1 MHSTV
6 IIALL
11 QSHQA
16 WNGPSTET
24 QSINLRS
31 RSPVAFSHLESGV
44 HQSGKQKE
52 INDTSIGNSKLVPAR
67 SCSGMITSLGTGM
80 TFKWSLSVKMPISL
94 WSSSQWQSVHPLS
107 FFFLFPSWGREKAIC
122 LPRLLLL
129 QWVGWGY
136 SSCQGCPGVV
146 SNTAPLP
153 GFCLRLGS
161 VSGLGGARKETR
173 PEPPSERRQCR
184 GQLEFHLKRKH
195 WGTRNKNPPK
205 LAYMRNIHYNTNYL
219 ILIGYL
225 LSARCTV
232 MSFNPWSCERSLGIW
247 GN

>member
-44 HQSGKQKE
+44 HRSGKQKE

-67 SCSGMITSLGTGM
+67 SYLGMITSLGTGM
-80 TFKWSLSVKMPISL
+80 AFKWSLPVKMPISL
-94 WSSSQWQSVHPLS
+94 WSSQWKSVHLLS
-107 FFFLFPSWGREKAIC
+107 LFFFLFPSSGRKKAIC

-146 SNTAPLP
+146 SNTARPP
-153 GFCLRLGS
+153 VFCLSLGS
-161 VSGLGGARKETR
+161 VSGLGGARKETALSLQVR
-173 PEPPSERRQCR
+173 GVSVEDSWSSILRENLGVQEAKIHPS
-184 GQLEFHLKRKH
+184 
-195 WGTRNKNPPK
+195 
-205 LAYMRNIHYNTNYL
+205 
-219 ILIGYL
+219 
-225 LSARCTV
+225 
-232 MSFNPWSCERSLGIW
+232 
-247 GN
+247 